1 MTATRGHS
9 PLPLQTAKLN
19 LKPSPVF
26 LKLLSGLEEALRIAE
41 GARHQKGNVFHSE
54 GEVAVVLLNWFVCL
68 FYPNNIICWRKQP
81 KIFNFVYFDCFK
93 GLFMLKG

>member
-1 MTATRGHS
+1 MAATRGHS
-9 PLPLQTAKLN
+9 PLPLQTAKLS

-26 LKLLSGLEEALRIAE
+26 LKLSGLVEALRIAE
-41 GARHQKGNVFHSE
+41 RAKHQKGNVFHSE
-54 GEVAVVLLNWFVCL
+54 GEVAVVSLNWFVSL
-68 FYPNNIICWRKQP
+68 IYPNSIICWRKQP